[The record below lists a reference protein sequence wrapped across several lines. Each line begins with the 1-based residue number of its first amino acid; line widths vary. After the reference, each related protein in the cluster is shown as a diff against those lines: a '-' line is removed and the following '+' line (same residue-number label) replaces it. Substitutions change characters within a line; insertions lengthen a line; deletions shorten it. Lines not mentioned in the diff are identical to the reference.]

1 MNESSVDL
9 INLYTGED
17 YVKPLINFLKKEVVK
32 DEKHMHLNIIVN

>member
-17 YVKPLINFLKKEVVK
+17 YVKPLINFFKKGVIK
-32 DEKHMHLNIIVN
+32 DEKHMYLNIIVN